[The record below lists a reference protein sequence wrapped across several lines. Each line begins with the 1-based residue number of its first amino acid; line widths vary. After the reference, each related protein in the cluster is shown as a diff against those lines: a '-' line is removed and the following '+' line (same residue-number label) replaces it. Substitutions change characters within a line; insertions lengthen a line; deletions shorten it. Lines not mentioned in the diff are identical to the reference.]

1 MEYADVL
8 RYYLDKCGMSQA
20 ELARRLGSSRSSVGE
35 LIKGRSKTP
44 SVYKAKAI
52 ADALGVPLQEM
63 LDMLF
68 DESGNS
74 HDYL

>member
-8 RYYLDKCGMSQA
+8 LHYLNKCGVSQA

-35 LIKGRSKTP
+35 LIRGRSKTP
-44 SVYKAKAI
+44 SIYKAKAI

-68 DESGNS
+68 DESVESG
-74 HDYL
+74 D